1 MEWDG
6 GVVGGK
12 VKRSVLFFLFR
23 LHGSGVLDIS
33 SYLSLTLTYT
43 SLPYLLFFLCN
54 TLIVFLCSF
63 LYLFLIA
70 RGGSLLGGMWGG
82 RSSHY
87 YISKYSVSGVGAL
100 LVGLQSTELY
110 KALSHTLVQKS
121 LKPLFSLM
129 VRIQQWRR
137 AD

>member
-43 SLPYLLFFLCN
+43 SLPFLLFFLCN
-54 TLIVFLCSF
+54 KLIVFLCFF

-70 RGGSLLGGMWGG
+70 RGVSRLGGMWGAIITLLYQRIFRFRG
-82 RSSHY
+82 QCIVGGVAKHRTVQSS
-87 YISKYSVSGVGAL
+87 ISL
-100 LVGLQSTELY
+100 TCTEILETPF
-110 KALSHTLVQKS
+110 LSYG
-121 LKPLFSLM
+121 
-129 VRIQQWRR
+129 
-137 AD
+137 